1 MVKLSTI
8 LLNII
13 TITKTINEIVNGKGT
28 ILVLDVEV
36 ELVVLLV
43 VPLVDCNTQILEL
56 FVYPVGHA
64 VKQSVALKLI

>member
-56 FVYPVGHA
+56 LVYPVGHA